1 MKPKPITP
9 ESLEGEPE
17 LKSLSPVYG
26 RQEISKPGRLA
37 MKYVLPG

>member
-9 ESLEGEPE
+9 ESSLVEPE

-26 RQEISKPGRLA
+26 RQEINQPGRLA
-37 MKYVLPG
+37 ITYILPS